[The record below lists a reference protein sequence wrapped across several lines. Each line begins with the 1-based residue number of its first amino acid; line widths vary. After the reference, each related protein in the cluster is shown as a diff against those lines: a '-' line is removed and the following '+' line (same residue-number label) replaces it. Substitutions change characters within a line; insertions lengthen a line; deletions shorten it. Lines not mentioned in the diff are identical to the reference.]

1 MKDLGEAEVILGIKI
16 KRMKNSISISQS
28 HYIEKIVKRINF
40 NNCSPVSTPI
50 DPSLKLVSSK
60 GVVVSQ
66 LEFSRAIGSL
76 MYAMISTRPDIAYA
90 VGKLSRFTNKPSSH
104 HWQALS
110 RVFKYLKGT
119 MDYGLTYTRFL
130 SVLEGH
136 SDASWICDKEDHSST
151 SGWVFLLRGGAI
163 SWA

>member
-1 MKDLGEAEVILGIKI
+1 MLIFGTHQNQVDKTKKFLSSNFDMKDLGEAEVIL
-16 KRMKNSISISQS
+16 
-28 HYIEKIVKRINF
+28 
-40 NNCSPVSTPI
+40 VSTPI

-76 MYAMISTRPDIAYA
+76 MYAMISTRPDIAYV
-90 VGKLSRFTNKPSSH
+90 VGKLSRFTSKPSSH

-110 RVFKYLKGT
+110 RMFKYLKGT
-119 MDYGLTYTRFL
+119 MDYGLTYTGFP
-130 SVLEGH
+130 SILEGH

-151 SGWVFLLRGGAI
+151 SGWVFLLGGGAI